1 MLKTSITSNMT
12 SVKKRSLSKGSIA
25 ACAILSLALLVGG
38 ALTSISAKS
47 AFAQNDNQT
56 QMQPNAQVTTPSS
69 TANSL
74 EQYILME
81 QPQMSPLI
89 TSALSPANV
98 TLPSD
103 LTDIVSLGLQLAAKE
118 FAAASNYQSSGSSL
132 KAVKYA
138 QAGAEVDRHLLQLVG
153 QSEWDARQN
162 KDARFTADVTRIS
175 YIISDIQR
183 KETRIYEITKAAQNG
198 NVTLPDM
205 SSVQSKVSDA
215 KQDVQNAISNISD
228 QKQLMKN
235 IEDAEKKMQNAGR
248 EISAIWKNLRQQLEK
263 VEGEHKLNNAIAVLN
278 NKANSLEVQAN
289 KQGNQDALSEIGS
302 AKSNIENASQA
313 IANGD
318 LKLATQLVKD
328 AKIHLSAA
336 QSLLG

>member
-1 MLKTSITSNMT
+1 MT
-12 SVKKRSLSKGSIA
+12 SVQTRTLSKGRIVTYT
-25 ACAILSLALLVGG
+25 ILALALLVGG
-38 ALTSISAKS
+38 ALTSISARS
-47 AFAQNDNQT
+47 AFAQIDNQT
-56 QMQPNAQVTTPSS
+56 QQNVQVTTSTS

-74 EQYILME
+74 EQYILTE
-81 QPQMSPLI
+81 QPQISPLI

-98 TLPSD
+98 TLPND

-118 FAAASNYQSSGSSL
+118 FAAASNYQGNGSSL

-138 QAGAEVDRHLLQLVG
+138 QAGAEVDRHLLYLVG

-162 KDARFTADVTRIS
+162 KDARFTADVARIS

-198 NVTLPDM
+198 NVTLPGDI
-205 SSVQSKVSDA
+205 SGVQSKVNDA
-215 KQDVQNAISNISD
+215 KQDVQNAISNISKD

-235 IEDAEKKMQNAGR
+235 VEDAEKKMQNAER

-263 VEGEHKLNNAIAVLN
+263 AGGEHKLNNTITVLN

-289 KQGNQDALSEIGS
+289 KQGNQDALSEIVS
-302 AKSNIENASQA
+302 ARSNIENASQA